1 MCDVTTEIPL
11 DNETRTA
18 LLLFNERLDARA
30 LMQRG
35 KKRVAKAE
43 RAREAAAADVR
54 KLNGNPNATAEEKAE
69 AEATYKAA
77 VDEYNVIAA
86 DPTAGLDK
94 PKPKKAKGDS
104 EEASS
109 DEAAASESEAPE
121 AEATEADTEEPAPEA
136 EATEAEAPE
145 AEATEAEATEAP
157 AEEPAPEASNEDTEE
172 PSDDAAAAA
181 AAAAPLA
188 EVSADEEAAPAASS
202 DESE

>member
-1 MCDVTTEIPL
+1 MMCDVTTEIPL

-109 DEAAASESEAPE
+109 DEAAASDDEAPE
-121 AEATEADTEEPAPEA
+121 AEVTESEAPEA

-157 AEEPAPEASNEDTEE
+157 AEEPAPEASNEGTEE
-172 PSDDAAAAA
+172 PSDDAAA